1 MASKGP
7 KTVASIPSRVYVFPN
22 STCMNLRSLQSF
34 HDISVRN
41 FALLLSSTMAT
52 TNSQDNRHLY
62 SHVRDLAVELLL
74 HPTLDLNSDD
84 LATNNI
90 EVVAMDIRTGI
101 PADSGPQF
109 CDLYPCR
116 EFDAMFKMVDEWP
129 RRKGPGG
136 SCAAL

>member
-1 MASKGP
+1 
-7 KTVASIPSRVYVFPN
+7 
-22 STCMNLRSLQSF
+22 MNCR
-34 HDISVRN
+34 H

-52 TNSQDNRHLY
+52 TNSRDNQHPY
-62 SHVRDLAVELLL
+62 FSVRDLAVKLLQ
-74 HPTLDLNSDD
+74 HPTLHLNSDD
-84 LATNNI
+84 LATNSI

-129 RRKGPGG
+129 QRKGPGG
-136 SCAAL
+136 SYAALQMRRLIESSFLDGGLASQSKYIWRG